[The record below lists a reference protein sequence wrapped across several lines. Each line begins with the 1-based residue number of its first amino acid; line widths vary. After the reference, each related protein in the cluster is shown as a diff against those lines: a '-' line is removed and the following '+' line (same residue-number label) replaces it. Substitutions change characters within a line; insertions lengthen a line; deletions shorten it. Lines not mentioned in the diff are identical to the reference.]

1 MSSWLELIKIN
12 LNIEPFPKND
22 ERNITAWEHVPTLA
36 NFWQKKEVVKKNVE
50 IDRIMEKFAKDVY
63 VLNYKKILKKF
74 IKAPFY
80 LMQ

>member
-36 NFWQKKEVVKKNVE
+36 NFGKKRSSKK
-50 IDRIMEKFAKDVY
+50 M
-63 VLNYKKILKKF
+63 
-74 IKAPFY
+74 
-80 LMQ
+80 